1 MRIVI
6 VGPGLIGRSIAL
18 ATRRADRSA
27 EIVEID
33 REGSIDAAWGAN
45 LIVLATPVD
54 VILNLLRDH
63 AELLRSSV
71 VLDVGST
78 KRAIVA
84 TARTAGL
91 TTFVGGHPMAGG
103 STAGP
108 AHASAD
114 LFDGKPFFLIGRD
127 ANSEARQLVTSFVQR
142 LGATP
147 ILMED
152 DGTHHDAVM
161 AAISH
166 LPQLVASALMVLVA
180 NQAGEHLQWA
190 GNGLRDATRLAQGP
204 AHVWQ
209 SIADTNAEALKPL
222 LHELAGQLETLAD
235 SLGDGRRVGEL
246 MEKANRAR
254 ALLEERALL

>member
-18 ATRRADRSA
+18 ATRRADPSV

-33 REGSIDAAWGAN
+33 RDDSLDAARGAD

-54 VILNLLRDH
+54 IILNLIRDH
-63 AELLRSSV
+63 ADVLRSSV

-84 TARTAGL
+84 AARTAAL

-103 STAGP
+103 AAAGP
-108 AHASAD
+108 AHARAD
-114 LFDGKPFFLIGRD
+114 LFDGRPFFLIPQGAD
-127 ANSEARQLVTSFVQR
+127 TSARQLVTVFVQR

-147 ILMED
+147 IIMAD
-152 DGTHHDAVM
+152 DGAQHDGIV

-180 NQAGEHLQWA
+180 NHAEDHLQWA

-209 SIADTNAEALKPL
+209 PISDTNAEALRPL
-222 LHELAGQLETLAD
+222 LHELARHLEALAD
-235 SLGDGRRVGEL
+235 TLGDGRGVGEL